1 MSAIEEVI
9 TALQDVVDKLDD
21 AKSASGS
28 ADGEVDDAIGQA
40 TALGVTAAVAGLN
53 TVKSN
58 IDKLGQQISA
68 TIDTANETINH
79 AKAVANGT

>member
-28 ADGEVDDAIGQA
+28 AGGEVDDAIGQA
-40 TALGVTAAVAGLN
+40 TAVGIAPTIAALN
-53 TVKSN
+53 TVKDS